1 MNDFRVAMIGCGMP
15 SSEEGA
21 TGHAMAQSHLRGY
34 KNTDGVV
41 IAAAADLKQ
50 TNLDFYAKQFDIPAT
65 YTDYKKMLAKENL
78 DIVSISTWPA
88 LHTEMVVACAKAGV
102 KAIHCEKPMAT
113 TWGDARKMVEVC
125 DRHGVQLTFNHQ
137 RRFETPYMTAKK
149 LVEQGAIGDLV
160 RMEAYCG
167 NLYDWGTHWF
177 DMLFFYNH
185 DVPAKWVLGQ
195 IDSRTDESIFG
206 ARLDDMGISSIGYA
220 NGVRGILFSG
230 ANHGIGADHRLLGTE
245 GYLELSN
252 PEIRLRG
259 KGDKEMQIIT
269 PEEQKSDS
277 IGLAVLDL
285 VSCLRTGREPEL
297 SARKAAQ
304 ATELIFATYES
315 SRWRGRIDLPLQ
327 IDDNPF
333 WEMLDAGL
341 MGPNR
346 KA

>member
-1 MNDFRVAMIGCGMP
+1 MSEFRVAMIGCGMP

-21 TGHAMAQSHLRGY
+21 TGHAMAKYHLDGY
-34 KNTDGVV
+34 KNADGAV
-41 IAAAADLKQ
+41 IVAAADLKQ
-50 TNLDFYAKQFDIPAT
+50 TNLDYYAKQYDIPAT
-65 YTDYKKMLAKENL
+65 YTDYHEMLAKENL

-88 LHTEMVVACAKAGV
+88 LHKDMVVACAEAGV

-113 TWGDARKMVEVC
+113 TWGDSKKMVEVC
-125 DRHGVQLTFNHQ
+125 NKHSVQLTFNHQ

-185 DVPAKWVLGQ
+185 DVAAKWVLGQ
-195 IDSRTDESIFG
+195 IDSRTDQSIFG
-206 ARLDDMGISSIGYA
+206 ARLDDMGIASIGYA
-220 NGVRGILFSG
+220 NGVRGILFGG

-245 GYLELSN
+245 GYLELSC

-259 KGDKEMQIIT
+259 KGDKEMRIIT
-269 PEEQKSDS
+269 PDEQKTDS

-285 VSCLRTGREPEL
+285 VSCLKTGREPEL

-333 WEMLDAGL
+333 WEMLDANL